1 MDWLEQHG
9 KAYQFYNFK
18 KEGVTKELLQHWSSQ
33 VPWQSLLN
41 KKGTTW
47 RGFTEAQQAAAG
59 TKAGAL
65 KLMAAHPSVIKRPV
79 LQKEETVIVVG
90 FEPVLY
96 AEKIKD

>member
-1 MDWLEQHG
+1 MDWLEQHN

-18 KEGVTKELLQHWSSQ
+18 KEGVSKELLQHWSSQ
-33 VPWQSLLN
+33 VPWQTLLN

-47 RGFTEAQQAAAG
+47 RGFTEAQQTAAG

-79 LQKEETVIVVG
+79 LQKGETVIAIG
-90 FEPVLY
+90 FDALEY
-96 AEKIKD
+96 AEKTKG

>member
-1 MDWLEQHG
+1 MDWLDENG
-9 KAYQFYNFK
+9 KTYQFYNFK
-18 KEGVTKELLQHWSSQ
+18 KEGISKEMLQQWSSQ
-33 VPWQSLLN
+33 VPWQTLLN

-65 KLMAAHPSVIKRPV
+65 KLMASNTSVIKRPV
-79 LQKEETVIVVG
+79 LQKGETVIAVG

-96 AEKIKD
+96 AEKTKD